1 MSIFQV
7 HHFVKTFA
15 VLSFLL
21 MGIKYWEVGL
31 LGVTI
36 LLSPYVLLY
45 LLSTEQNYRNKKLR
59 IIRITPAIISFIWVA
74 WVLLEVDVGQQ
85 TSLLVFN
92 IGLIVQISII
102 IAAECI
108 ITLFKNSE
116 NCT

>member
-15 VLSFLL
+15 VLSSILF
-21 MGIKYWEVGL
+21 GIKYWEVGL
-31 LGVTI
+31 LGVAI

-45 LLSTEQNYRNKKLR
+45 LLSSEKNYRSKKLR
-59 IIRITPAIISFIWVA
+59 IIRVTPAIISFIWVA

-85 TSLLVFN
+85 NGLLVFN
-92 IGLIVQISII
+92 FGLIVQISLI

-108 ITLFKNSE
+108 ITLFKNNES
-116 NCT
+116 CT